1 MVHLNYNNLDAATQE
16 RLLLKSKQEI
26 EQRFGYDLNKYA
38 IQNGLTYNQVL
49 EEEAIRNLYN
59 YSFTFTI

>member
-38 IQNGLTYNQVL
+38 IQKGLPYNEVL

-59 YSFTFTI
+59 YSDTFTI

>member
-1 MVHLNYNNLDAATQE
+1 MVHLNYNNLDTATQE

-38 IQNGLTYNQVL
+38 IQNGLTYNEVL

-59 YSFTFTI
+59 YSYTFTI

>member
-26 EQRFGYDLNKYA
+26 EQRFGYDLKKYA
-38 IQNGLTYNQVL
+38 IQNGLPYNEVL

-59 YSFTFTI
+59 YSYTFTI